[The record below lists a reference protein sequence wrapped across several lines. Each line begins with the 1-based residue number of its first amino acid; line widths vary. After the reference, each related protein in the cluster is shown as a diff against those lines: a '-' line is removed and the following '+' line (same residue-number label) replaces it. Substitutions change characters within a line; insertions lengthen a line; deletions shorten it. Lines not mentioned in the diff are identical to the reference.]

1 MPLEAP
7 SWRRFLNESKNEEY
21 AAGIVV
27 CLDENA
33 RFLVIRRGPND
44 DREGQWTIPG
54 GHIDDEDAS
63 IESGAQRELKE
74 ETNLHVELSDMRYIG
89 MPKPKKYYYLA
100 FSWQGEVKIDIPN
113 PKTGV
118 IEHDDYKWATIK
130 EIKGLDNTEIPI
142 YLLEEALEYYKEHK
156 K

>member
-1 MPLEAP
+1 
-7 SWRRFLNESKNEEY
+7 
-21 AAGIVV
+21 
-27 CLDENA
+27 
-33 RFLVIRRGPND
+33 
-44 DREGQWTIPG
+44 
-54 GHIDDEDAS
+54 
-63 IESGAQRELKE
+63 
-74 ETNLHVELSDMRYIG
+74 MRYIG

>member
-1 MPLEAP
+1 MPIEAP

-74 ETNLHVELSDMRYIG
+74 E
-89 MPKPKKYYYLA
+89 
-100 FSWQGEVKIDIPN
+100 
-113 PKTGV
+113 
-118 IEHDDYKWATIK
+118 
-130 EIKGLDNTEIPI
+130 
-142 YLLEEALEYYKEHK
+142 
-156 K
+156 